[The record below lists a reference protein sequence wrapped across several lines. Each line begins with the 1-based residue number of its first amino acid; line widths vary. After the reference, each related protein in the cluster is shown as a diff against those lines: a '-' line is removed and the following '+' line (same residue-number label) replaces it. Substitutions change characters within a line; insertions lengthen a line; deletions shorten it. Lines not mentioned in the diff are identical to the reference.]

1 MSQFLW
7 IEDFQSDRENVVSSF
22 TEAVFGDILTKQ
34 PEEITEEEVKK
45 TLKEDHRVLL
55 ECTFLDGLE
64 FIRDPKKLFQVD
76 YIILDVDLIIQED
89 IDENKLLPDLLE
101 LYRNESGK
109 EPEEALKE
117 VAGYQLYIELV
128 MGLDFPKDHILFC
141 SNHIDQLESLKGAF
155 QKAKIQKHL
164 PLTPDGKLALSKDEP
179 DREALRGWVR
189 NRRNKHYSVLRR
201 GIIEGC
207 QVIQKH
213 LSNEHLSNDD
223 IPFRLFKKKNR
234 QNVTA
239 QNMRDYLE
247 TLQNFLPRREPSDAK
262 PLYKLFVRTLSHE
275 WEDDFNPDNLQESK
289 FPDKNTFKRQK
300 MFGWIIKCTRNWT
313 AHSQIFDNLCERD
326 VAFLFIVA
334 MRAMFKLSDKTEGY
348 ENLLLDSLSE
358 KLPKKEE
365 LKTLIEEQSNELSSH
380 CSKTYSQLLETYAKV
395 LKNKG
400 KLLQSPN
407 PTRLDF
413 SSMLKDM
420 QRLDKNNDEQ
430 FDYVTG
436 LFQMFWHDLSP
447 ITVKSFTPTQNH
459 RKIFFEYEYDFDLN
473 DYGKEDTDSF
483 LFEFARSI
491 YKRSFPV

>member
-7 IEDFQSDRENVVSSF
+7 IEDFEVSIEEH
-22 TEAVFGDILTKQ
+22 TRNVFGHLLQNTDIPT
-34 PEEITEEEVKK
+34 TEQK
-45 TLKEDHRVLL
+45 LKLL
-55 ECTFLDGLE
+55 LKDYRISVELSFLEGLR
-64 FIRDPKKLFQVD
+64 FIREQLSQVD
-76 YIILDVDLIIQED
+76 YIILDIDLID
-89 IDENKLLPDLLE
+89 IPPELRYDEQPDLLALLE
-101 LYRNESGK
+101 TFYDYQPDQDKSLEKANYK
-109 EPEEALKE
+109 KAAKQLKPE
-117 VAGYQLYIELV
+117 AGYKLYVELV
-128 MGLDFPKDHILFC
+128 IALDFPKEHILFC
-141 SNHIDQLESLKGAF
+141 SNHTNE
-155 QKAKIQKHL
+155 QKHIQSVFKQAKIDL
-164 PLTPDGKLALSKDEP
+164 PLTFSKDEKNAVQ
-179 DREALRGWVR
+179 DWITE
-189 NRRNKHYSVLRR
+189 RRNNPYSVLRR

-213 LSNEHLSNDD
+213 LSND
-223 IPFRLFKKKNR
+223 IPFRQFCTKKNR

-247 TLQNFLPRREPSDAK
+247 TLQNFLPRREPSDTK
-262 PLYKLFVRTLSHE
+262 PLYKLFIRTLSHE

-313 AHSQIFDNLCERD
+313 AHTQIFDKLCEHD

-473 DYGKEDTDSF
+473 DYSKEDTDSF